1 MPARHEAKNKHTRW
15 SYFFANNA
23 GGSKCKG
30 VLRKAIGRGA
40 AKVMLLEVSACRVDC
55 DWPNPVTYKSAARL
69 VTLAK
74 EMDAS
79 FEILGLPK
87 PVSCCAQTFSE
98 KRGPAH

>member
-1 MPARHEAKNKHTRW
+1 MPSRNEAKDKHTRW
-15 SYFFANNA
+15 SFFFANNA
-23 GGSKCKG
+23 AGSKFKG
-30 VLRKAIGRGA
+30 VLRKVIEKGQ